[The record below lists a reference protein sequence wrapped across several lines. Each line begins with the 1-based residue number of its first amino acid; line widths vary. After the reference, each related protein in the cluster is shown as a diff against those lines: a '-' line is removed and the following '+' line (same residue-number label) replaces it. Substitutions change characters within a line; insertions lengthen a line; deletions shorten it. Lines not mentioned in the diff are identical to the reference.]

1 MLNFFD
7 LSLFWKIGRMEE
19 WKIGR
24 MKKAE
29 FGALPSALCA

>member
-24 MKKAE
+24 MKNWKNE
-29 FGALPSALCA
+29 KG